1 MVYGLLYSQV
11 GARAYDAFGDIG
23 SIFQELEWKTPIF
36 SGRVAP
42 KTPNALYWPKRSRVV
57 SGNASVARHD
67 SCPRRN
73 LL

>member
-42 KTPNALYWPKRSRVV
+42 KTPNAFVLAKT
-57 SGNASVARHD
+57 VARGEWQ
-67 SCPRRN
+67 CKCGPA
-73 LL
+73 